1 MRQGDGYLLLTA
13 YHSLLT
19 PPPPKAL
26 REDDGYVG
34 VPLPRLEGEE
44 YFEMVDEFM
53 QVRGARGCS
62 TKGVLLRLLRLPLSP
77 LSPHSPHSPGGL
89 RPVA

>member
-13 YHSLLT
+13 YNLLLT

-53 QVRGARGCS
+53 QVRGR
-62 TKGVLLRLLRLPLSP
+62 
-77 LSPHSPHSPGGL
+77 
-89 RPVA
+89 